1 MERAVDFIYEIPKFT
16 TKNSLDHTRQ
26 LMGLLG
32 DPGRGRRVIHVAGS
46 NGKGSVCCFLYSML
60 LAAGKSAALFT
71 SPHLTD
77 IRERFQVNGE
87 LVSEQVFFEAFGE
100 VKDASAK
107 LVQKTGRHPTFFEFL
122 FAMGMVIYEKADV
135 EYIVLETGL
144 GGRLDATN
152 SFSSPLLTLITSI
165 SLEHT
170 EYLGDTIREIAGEKA
185 GILKPGVPVFF
196 DAGDPEAEAVIRAR
210 AAKFGCPCTGVLSET
225 AAAGRKI
232 SGMAENRREHT
243 LSGSAGA
250 DRKMFQICE
259 ITGNHIDF
267 SLFSA
272 YDKRT
277 EWRIPFSAP
286 YQAQNAACAVA
297 LAEQYLGRAL
307 DAARLQESLA
317 ATPVPGRFQVLS
329 RDPLAMI
336 DACHN
341 PQSVETFTSC
351 LDEVAPAVEKRP
363 TLLFAVLADKD
374 VAGIADLLARAFPRA
389 VATQTAAVRALPAQ
403 EAAELLRERGLEP
416 AAVYASVPEAVA
428 ALRAAGEPFVACGT
442 ITLAGEVAGVWRE
455 QALA

>member
-277 EWRIPFSAP
+277 EWSIPFSAP
-286 YQAQNAACAVA
+286 YQAQNAA
-297 LAEQYLGRAL
+297 L
-307 DAARLQESLA
+307 
-317 ATPVPGRFQVLS
+317 
-329 RDPLAMI
+329 
-336 DACHN
+336 
-341 PQSVETFTSC
+341 
-351 LDEVAPAVEKRP
+351 
-363 TLLFAVLADKD
+363 
-374 VAGIADLLARAFPRA
+374 
-389 VATQTAAVRALPAQ
+389 
-403 EAAELLRERGLEP
+403 
-416 AAVYASVPEAVA
+416 AVA
-428 ALRAAGEPFVACGT
+428 AMQSLGLMEDAVIQKGLLASRWPGRMQEVRPGIYLDGAHNPAGISAFLDAVKQIVREDPYPPLLLFSMVKGKDIETSAAMLTGEIPWEAIAVSRIPDDRGMAPGEILEIFQEDGRPASGYEDCREALRAMCGRRKPGQKLFCTGSLYFIGALMELLQETEP
-442 ITLAGEVAGVWRE
+442 
-455 QALA
+455 

>member
-196 DAGDPEAEAVIRAR
+196 
-210 AAKFGCPCTGVLSET
+210 
-225 AAAGRKI
+225 
-232 SGMAENRREHT
+232 
-243 LSGSAGA
+243 
-250 DRKMFQICE
+250 
-259 ITGNHIDF
+259 
-267 SLFSA
+267 
-272 YDKRT
+272 
-277 EWRIPFSAP
+277 
-286 YQAQNAACAVA
+286 
-297 LAEQYLGRAL
+297 
-307 DAARLQESLA
+307 
-317 ATPVPGRFQVLS
+317 
-329 RDPLAMI
+329 
-336 DACHN
+336 
-341 PQSVETFTSC
+341 
-351 LDEVAPAVEKRP
+351 
-363 TLLFAVLADKD
+363 
-374 VAGIADLLARAFPRA
+374 
-389 VATQTAAVRALPAQ
+389 
-403 EAAELLRERGLEP
+403 
-416 AAVYASVPEAVA
+416 
-428 ALRAAGEPFVACGT
+428 
-442 ITLAGEVAGVWRE
+442 
-455 QALA
+455 